1 MESNNAINKQNFHCH
16 HTCYAQR
23 KKAICMRREMTF
35 DVSRLL
41 SVNNRLEL
49 IVNECLPSSM
59 INNLGTLCLL
69 VAGGV

>member
-1 MESNNAINKQNFHCH
+1 MQLTNKIF
-16 HTCYAQR
+16 TVTTPVMR
-23 KKAICMRREMTF
+23 SEKKAICMRREMTF